1 MSRGRGARPTPRVF
15 WVIRSGH
22 VTSSGRAGRCPPQPG
37 CRRSAPADPDRGTG
51 QPVPDAGEYGAAGI
65 ATSDAPAHACSAGT
79 GPPSP
84 TAAFTRT
91 SGANALSGIDHPG
104 ARRRRQPVRDGGRAE
119 DRAPRLL
126 REGLD
131 GVSRADA
138 DCLSHPHNSGSG
150 VLGCVCHASSTPDM
164 PITRRVP
171 ATQPTGDPPG
181 CLAGIGTASL
191 AQPGYAGPCP
201 S

>member
-1 MSRGRGARPTPRVF
+1 MDVNEVG
-15 WVIRSGH
+15 
-22 VTSSGRAGRCPPQPG
+22 
-37 CRRSAPADPDRGTG
+37 DPDLDAGQGNADGTG
-51 QPVPDAGEYGAAGI
+51 NE
-65 ATSDAPAHACSAGT
+65 SL
-79 GPPSP
+79 
-84 TAAFTRT
+84 
-91 SGANALSGIDHPG
+91 N
-104 ARRRRQPVRDGGRAE
+104 
-119 DRAPRLL
+119 
-126 REGLD
+126 

-138 DCLSHPHNSGSG
+138 GCLSHPHNSGSG

-191 AQPGYAGPCP
+191 AQPRYAEPCP